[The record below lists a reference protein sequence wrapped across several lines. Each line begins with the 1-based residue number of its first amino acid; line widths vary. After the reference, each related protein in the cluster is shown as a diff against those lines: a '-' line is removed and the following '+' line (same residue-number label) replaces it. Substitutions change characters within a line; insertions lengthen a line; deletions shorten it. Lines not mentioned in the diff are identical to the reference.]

1 MRETWL
7 GSNRRAVLLGAIIPT
22 LLVVSGMGLFIGSG
36 ANDGAPLAK
45 NMGLGVFAIGDIW
58 LLSVCLQ
65 LRRPRM
71 AYDQGQLLLYVR
83 HGEPLRV
90 PIELVEG
97 FLLGQGPTML
107 DNSQAEKWETS
118 TLVIRLSEK
127 AQEWGH
133 VEVEPAL
140 AHWCDHY
147 VTIRGTWC
155 EPLSVALVQRLNA
168 RLYEVSKLAARGA
181 SL

>member
-7 GSNRRAVLLGAIIPT
+7 ASNRRAVLLGAIIPA
-22 LLVVSGMGLFIGSG
+22 LLVVSGIGFFMWAA

-45 NMGLGVFAIGDIW
+45 NIGLGVFAIGDVW

-65 LRRPRM
+65 LRRPRV
-71 AYDQGQLLLYVR
+71 AYEDGQLLLYVR

-90 PIELVEG
+90 PIQIVEG

-107 DNSQAEKWETS
+107 DHSSEKPWETS
-118 TLVIRLSEK
+118 TLVIRLAEK
-127 AQEWGH
+127 AEEWGH

-168 RLYEVSKLAARGA
+168 RLYEVSTLAARGA
-181 SL
+181 